1 MLLVKELKLAL
12 RSLLFCLRLR
22 HKFLEIDHTFVCH
35 TWLLLRQLML
45 ETHDALISGRDL
57 FAQFFGELLQQ
68 IDSLV
73 DDALLI
79 LDHTLV
85 VEVLFQELWRVCL
98 LDRT

>member
-1 MLLVKELKLAL
+1 VLL
-12 RSLLFCLRLR
+12 CLRLS
-22 HKFLEIDHTFVCH
+22 HKILKIDHTFVCH
-35 TWLLLRQLML
+35 TWLLLRQLVL

-57 FAQFFGELLQQ
+57 FAQFFGELLKQ